1 MILGDFKFSIRTAA
15 NQGFKRSTDYNNA
28 KIDRIGELPYFQ
40 RLGISGDKIDID
52 GVFYPDFTGN
62 YKTIDNLRTSALANH
77 PHTLITDA
85 GDVLGTF
92 VITNI
97 SETQSH
103 FKPDGTPRKIE
114 FSLSLE
120 RTSEESTETLSG
132 FLSVASNL
140 LERLIK
146 W

>member
-1 MILGDFKFSIRTAA
+1 VILGDFKFSIRTAA
-15 NQGFKRSTDYNNA
+15 NHGFKRSTDYNNA

-40 RLGISGDKIDID
+40 RLGISSDKIDID
-52 GVFYPDFTGN
+52 GVFFPDFTGT
-62 YKTIDNLRTSALANH
+62 YKTIDDLRTSALTDH
-77 PHTLITDA
+77 PHVLITDA

-120 RTSEESTETLSG
+120 RTSEESAETLAG
-132 FLSVASNL
+132 FLGVMNKL
-140 LERLIK
+140 LGNYR
-146 W
+146 